1 MGSFFQQAA
10 LGIVTMSNDDLDH
23 IPSIVPTREGG
34 PAQTPKVSR
43 AGRPSSRR
51 GKSAKSG
58 GGTGSIARLFITVS
72 LVAAA
77 VACAWAWQLQ
87 QELASNQQMFM
98 EYEARIGDLEARLS
112 DTDEGMNQNAEVQA
126 AKIRELDSE
135 VRKLWDNVWK
145 RASERLDSLEESST
159 SQGAKLDATASGL
172 ATAQSQLQGASS
184 DIAGLKA
191 VADELDRVIATGRMN
206 RSEVE
211 RVADSINRV
220 NLELAKL
227 NKRVQGNEEWISSI
241 NTFRQ
246 QVNASLLELQAALRA
261 QTAPGT

>member
-23 IPSIVPTREGG
+23 IPSIVPTREGNPRNTATG
-34 PAQTPKVSR
+34 AKT
-43 AGRPSSRR
+43 RR
-51 GKSAKSG
+51 SASPNKRQAKSG
-58 GGTGSIARLFITVS
+58 GSTGPLGRVLITVS
-72 LVAAA
+72 LVVAAI
-77 VACAWAWQLQ
+77 ACAWAWQLQ
-87 QELASNQQMFM
+87 QEMAESQLIFL

-145 RASERLDSLEESST
+145 KASARLDALEKSSS
-159 SQGAKLDATASGL
+159 SQSTKLDATASGL
-172 ATAQSQLQGASS
+172 ATAQSQLKGASG
-184 DIAGLKA
+184 DIASLKA
-191 VADELDRVIATGRMN
+191 VADELDRVIATGRVN
-206 RSEVE
+206 QSEVE

-227 NKRVQGNEEWISSI
+227 NKRVQSNEEWIQSI

-246 QVNASLLELQAALRA
+246 QVNASILELQAALRA
-261 QTAPGT
+261 QPAPGA